1 MKMRKG
7 PQRKDYSFTPEKIFL
22 PGGKKMFDY
31 MSLKIS
37 AEGKKVLIL
46 GENSLDIAG
55 LFKSV
60 RSESV
65 IVGVRDDETLM
76 LERMRLTDKSVS
88 VRLLA
93 FEATGLPYDAFD
105 IVYAQASLCV
115 RYRDEIFAEVYK
127 LLKPDG
133 YFVFGELTKT
143 EEKTPQFLNDIW
155 SMQEIEPVTGE
166 KLLSLLEAAGFNCK
180 HSANLS
186 GQLTSFYK
194 TGRMLIEEHKRK
206 HGDEIKGPDKKQ
218 INIMKHE
225 VNAYLKLGGDR
236 YTGFNCYI
244 LKKEQKS

>member
-46 GENSLDIAG
+46 GENSLEIAG

-60 RSESV
+60 KSDSV

-93 FEATGLPYDAFD
+93 FEATGLPHESFD

-115 RYRDEIFAEVYK
+115 RYRDEIFNEVYK
-127 LLKPDG
+127 LLKHEG
-133 YFVFGELTKT
+133 YFVLGELTKN
-143 EEKTPQFLNDIW
+143 EEKTPQFLNDLW
-155 SMQEIEPVTGE
+155 AMQDIQPVTGE
-166 KLLSLLEAAGFNCK
+166 KLLNLLEAAGFVCK
-180 HSANLS
+180 HAANLS
-186 GQLTSFYK
+186 GQLSSFYK
-194 TGRMLIEEHKRK
+194 TGRMMIEDYKK
-206 HGDEIKGPDKKQ
+206 VHGDEIRGTDKKQ
-218 INIMKHE
+218 INTMKHE

-236 YTGFNCYI
+236 YIGLNCYI
-244 LKKEQKS
+244 LKKEHKS